1 MHAFS
6 IVRFRVKPG
15 RKEEF
20 IEAHKKAA
28 SGWPGLVHANL
39 VQIGE
44 RGYCLVAEWES
55 EAAMQKAGPKLIK
68 TLDGFRATLEVLGP
82 KIGVAATLAGP
93 AVLEMK

>member
-20 IEAHKKAA
+20 IEAHQKAA

-39 VQIGE
+39 VQVGE
-44 RGYCLVAEWES
+44 RGFCLVAEWQS
-55 EAAMQKAGPKLIK
+55 EAALQKAGPKMIQ
-68 TLDGFRATLEVLGP
+68 TLDTFRDCLEVLSP
-82 KIGVAATLAGP
+82 KLGVTAPMSGP
-93 AVLEMK
+93 AVLKMK